1 MSVYR
6 EINLTDKNSSESVGR
21 GRPTKTFDESSA
33 RSKRRKCQL
42 LYNSSSLSELS
53 ETTSYAFRKIGNEDT
68 AKLVEEAANST
79 PTRGK
84 KIRDVWKENKN
95 TLKPSMMS
103 PEVALSLI
111 IDCSL
116 SKFQYNM
123 LRKNAKEHNHDLYP
137 SYDQLLVEKV
147 NAYPKQSK
155 NRNVRL
161 ATSFLLKNIKY

>member
-1 MSVYR
+1 MV
-6 EINLTDKNSSESVGR
+6 K
-21 GRPTKTFDESSA
+21 
-33 RSKRRKCQL
+33 
-42 LYNSSSLSELS
+42 
-53 ETTSYAFRKIGNEDT
+53 
-68 AKLVEEAANST
+68 EAANST

-111 IDCSL
+111 IACSL

-147 NAYPKQSK
+147 KAYPKQITIEEQKCEVS
-155 NRNVRL
+155 
-161 ATSFLLKNIKY
+161 NIIFA

>member
-6 EINLTDKNSSESVGR
+6 DINSTDINNSSESVGR

-42 LYNSSSLSELS
+42 LYNSSSISELS

-68 AKLVEEAANST
+68 AKLVKEAANST

-95 TLKPSMMS
+95 SLKPSMMS

-111 IDCSL
+111 IACSL

-147 NAYPKQSK
+147 NAYPKQITIEEQKCEVS
-155 NRNVRL
+155 
-161 ATSFLLKNIKY
+161 NIIFA